1 MQNNPLKSD
10 AESQHS
16 DLRLDLEAALL
27 LLTPRQA
34 EALGAW
40 LAGYTQREIGDACGV
55 SQQAIGRII
64 ERAVNRLRGRIGA
77 GGL

>member
-1 MQNNPLKSD
+1 MTR
-10 AESQHS
+10 AE
-16 DLRLDLEAALL
+16 LRLDLEVALRQ
-27 LLTPRQA
+27 LTPKQT

-40 LAGYTQREIGDACGV
+40 LAGYTQQEIGDACGV
-55 SQQAIGRII
+55 SQQAIGRTI